1 MQRRKSRRD
10 VRLSTGYSAYS
21 WRWVL
26 SMLSIP
32 SLFNSNNHASR
43 RLFTARG
50 TGKEDM
56 EIERKFLVKRDGAFH
71 KYVTSSSHI
80 AQGYMDVKGATV
92 RIRLRDDKAYL
103 TIKGPS
109 ANGISRYEFE
119 REIPLDD
126 AREMLKLCQGGLVE
140 KTRHLVPVGN
150 HTYEVDEFHGA
161 NDGLLFCE
169 VELGSEDE
177 EFEKPDWLGP
187 EVTGNRHFYNKGLL
201 TDPYP
206 NWKTQLPEE
215 YR

>member
-1 MQRRKSRRD
+1 MHP
-10 VRLSTGYSAYS
+10 VAYS
-21 WRWVL
+21 
-26 SMLSIP
+26 P
-32 SLFNSNNHASR
+32 QG
-43 RLFTARG
+43 G

-126 AREMLKLCQGGLVE
+126 ASEMLKLCRGGLVE

>member
-1 MQRRKSRRD
+1 
-10 VRLSTGYSAYS
+10 
-21 WRWVL
+21 
-26 SMLSIP
+26 
-32 SLFNSNNHASR
+32 
-43 RLFTARG
+43 
-50 TGKEDM
+50 M
-56 EIERKFLVKRDGAFH
+56 EIERKFLVKRNDAFR
-71 KYVTSSSHI
+71 KSVASSSHI

-92 RIRLRDDKAYL
+92 RIRLQSPLPPSEGNEGKAYL

-126 AREMLKLCQGGLVE
+126 AREMLKLCKGGLVE

-150 HTYEVDEFHGA
+150 HTFEVDEFHGA

-169 VELGSEDE
+169 VELCSEDE
-177 EFEKPDWLGP
+177 AFDKPEWLGP

-206 NWKTQLPEE
+206 NWKEQLPEE